1 MKKNILLLIPFILI
15 IGFKIKCQINTSL
28 VKFIDYPKIKSYKA
42 QKKKNSS
49 IFQGNKKT
57 RRYFEGWYFKMV
69 SKDEKSI
76 LSVIPG
82 ISISDD
88 GGFKHAFIQIINGKT
103 AETDYINFSIDDFYF
118 SKDDFLVQIGNNY
131 FSKDSLILDI
141 QRDDLNV
148 TGKIYMDNLTELKG
162 EKNKKKQKIM
172 GWYYKVPFMECYHG
186 VVSLNHDLK
195 GEIKL
200 NNSSFSFDDGK
211 GYIEKDWGKSMPSSW
226 IWIQT
231 NNFKNSNSSIMLSV
245 AKIPWLGFS
254 FTGFLGFYY
263 LNNEVVRFG
272 TYSKAKV
279 KLDKC
284 EENSLN
290 LNIVLRDKILE
301 IQTLKNRAGILKAPV
316 NGNMNRRISEGIDAE
331 LKLKLLDENNNVL
344 FEESSQ
350 TTGLELVGDMK
361 ELFKKN
367 YKK

>member
-49 IFQGNKKT
+49 MFQGNKKT
-57 RRYFEGWYFKMV
+57 KKYFEGWYFKMV
-69 SKDEKSI
+69 SRDEMTI

-82 ISISDD
+82 ISISED
-88 GGFKHAFIQIINGKT
+88 GSTKHAFIQIIDGKT
-103 AETDYINFSIDDFYF
+103 AKTEYVSYPIEDFYY
-118 SKDDFLVQIGNNY
+118 SKDDFSVQIENNF

-141 QRDDLNV
+141 QRDTLNV
-148 TGKIYMDNLTELKG
+148 IGKIYMNNLTELRA

-186 VVSLNHDLK
+186 VISLNHDLE
-195 GEIKL
+195 GRIKV
-200 NNSSFSFDDGK
+200 NNKSFSFNSGK
-211 GYIEKDWGKSMPSSW
+211 GYMEKDWGKSMPSSW
-226 IWIQT
+226 IWIQA

-263 LNNEVVRFG
+263 LNNKVVRFG

-279 KLDKC
+279 KLRKY
-284 EENSLN
+284 EENSLDI
-290 LNIVLRDKILE
+290 NIVLRNEILE
-301 IQTLKNRAGILKAPV
+301 IQAIKNSSGMLKAPI
-316 NGNMNRRISEGIDAE
+316 NGNMNRRIAEGIDAE
-331 LKLKLLDENNNVL
+331 ITLKLLDKNKKEL
-344 FEESSQ
+344 FKDSSL
-350 TTGLELVGDMK
+350 TTGLEVVGNID
-361 ELFKKN
+361 ELFKN
-367 YKK
+367 